1 MRTSEDV
8 GDIWVLCVS
17 LSHPVPLAVSPMR
30 LKFPKVGLYLS
41 IFLFSSDTARNSID
55 GRRGGV
61 KWKKQVVMSEDKL
74 DRVLPAAKEGECLS
88 SPRNQM
94 LLTSHALKSTQS

>member
-1 MRTSEDV
+1 
-8 GDIWVLCVS
+8 
-17 LSHPVPLAVSPMR
+17 MR

-55 GRRGGV
+55 DRGGGVV
-61 KWKKQVVMSEDKL
+61 KRKKQVVMSEDKL

-94 LLTSHALKSTQS
+94 LLTSHALRSTQS